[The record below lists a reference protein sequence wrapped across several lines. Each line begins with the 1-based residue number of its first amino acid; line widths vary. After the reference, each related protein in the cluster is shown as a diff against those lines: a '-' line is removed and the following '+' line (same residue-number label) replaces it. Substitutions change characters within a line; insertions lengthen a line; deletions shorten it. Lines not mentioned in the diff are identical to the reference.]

1 MGSCLIR
8 GNTQDNSIQFQEF
21 AIQVTESLGF
31 LGSPGGV
38 ILRVE
43 IQHHMFAFK
52 ILKRHFFT
60 IRIR

>member
-8 GNTQDNSIQFQEF
+8 GNPQDNGIQFQEF

-31 LGSPGGV
+31 LGSPGSV
-38 ILRVE
+38 ILWVE
-43 IQHHMFAFK
+43 IQHHMLAFK
-52 ILKRHFFT
+52 ILKRHFYS